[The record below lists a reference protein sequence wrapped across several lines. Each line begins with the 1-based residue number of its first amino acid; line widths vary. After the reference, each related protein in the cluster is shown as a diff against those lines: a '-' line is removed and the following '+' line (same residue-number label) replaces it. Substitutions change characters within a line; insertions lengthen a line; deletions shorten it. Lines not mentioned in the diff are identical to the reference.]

1 MEELIDIEKIKESI
15 EIVSSISPNVRRVPH
30 NHINVIY
37 MLREYMKENCKN
49 YLEIGTYHGG
59 SIITGMQSEY
69 KCNFYGLDFYGAGL
83 NGEFD
88 KPGNQSVN
96 DGVSIE
102 STKISIEKLNKH
114 NHFFEL
120 IQADSQLD
128 LTFNILKEKL
138 TDGVDLLLIDG
149 CHTYNC
155 VLRDFELYSKLVNKG
170 GFICFDDYFFM
181 EEVRQAVNDINFDEY
196 EIVGNIKSCPENSS
210 LDESLDPSLNSTFI
224 VKKK

>member
-1 MEELIDIEKIKESI
+1 MNYNNEELEKYVSVIETIGGF
-15 EIVSSISPNVRRVPH
+15 VGRVPH

-128 LTFNILKEKL
+128 LTFNILK
-138 TDGVDLLLIDG
+138 
-149 CHTYNC
+149 
-155 VLRDFELYSKLVNKG
+155 
-170 GFICFDDYFFM
+170 
-181 EEVRQAVNDINFDEY
+181 
-196 EIVGNIKSCPENSS
+196 
-210 LDESLDPSLNSTFI
+210 
-224 VKKK
+224 